1 MNKEEFFWKFFLNID
16 YFFWLFEKFLRIL
29 SEGSKWIFGGS
40 SNLIPGFFW
49 RKSAKIVEE
58 ILWYSKIIESECCE
72 YSLKICDDRFL
83 SFQSSSSEN
92 HLFAIIWYRIS
103 SDFTEINSFNSI
115 KMIRVKCRTFR
126 KKSILFSVIFWFL
139 DEKKSKKIFG
149 FWKKLFGDHSSRL
162 HKTIQKAASIFW
174 RKAANFFE
182 ILLKIF
188 SESDDEIRRRN
199 QMKSSEE
206 IIRRNHQ
213 MKISDENIRWKF
225 NLKNSMKYFFQKI
238 CKKKGYFYFT
248 LFLPFFN
255 FT

>member
-1 MNKEEFFWKFFLNID
+1 MNKEQFFWKFFLK
-16 YFFWLFEKFLRIL
+16 YRLFFLTFWKIFKNTLW
-29 SEGSKWIFGGS
+29 GSKWIFGGS

-139 DEKKSKKIFG
+139 DEKKIKKNL
-149 FWKKLFGDHSSRL
+149 W
-162 HKTIQKAASIFW
+162 
-174 RKAANFFE
+174 
-182 ILLKIF
+182 LLKKTLRRPLF
-188 SESDDEIRRRN
+188 ETSQNYSEGCEYFLKKSCEFFWNSSKNLFRIRWWNQKKKSD
-199 QMKSSEE
+199 E
-206 IIRRNHQ
+206 IIRNHQKKSADENIRWKYQ
-213 MKISDENIRWKF
+213 MKISDENSIWKIQW
-225 NLKNSMKYFFQKI
+225 NISS
-238 CKKKGYFYFT
+238 KKFVKKRVFLFYPFFT
-248 LFLPFFN
+248 LF
-255 FT
+255 

>member
-1 MNKEEFFWKFFLNID
+1 MNKEEFFWKFFLK
-16 YFFWLFEKFLRIL
+16 YRLFFLIFWKIFKNTLW
-29 SEGSKWIFGGS
+29 GSKWIFGGS

-139 DEKKSKKIFG
+139 DKKKSKKIFG

-199 QMKSSEE
+199 QMKSSE

-213 MKISDENIRWKF
+213 MKISDENSIWKIQSEKF
-225 NLKNSMKYFFQKI
+225 NEI
-238 CKKKGYFYFT
+238 
-248 LFLPFFN
+248 FLPKNLYKKRVFLFYPFFT
-255 FT
+255 FF

>member
-1 MNKEEFFWKFFLNID
+1 MKIILMKIKKVWIKKSFFENFFWNID
-16 YFFWLFEKFLRIL
+16 CFFWLFEKFLRIL

-139 DEKKSKKIFG
+139 DEKKSKKVFD
-149 FWKKLFGDHSSRL
+149 FWKTLFGDHSSKL
-162 HKTIQKAASIFW
+162 HKLFRRLRVFFEEKSSIF
-174 RKAANFFE
+174 
-182 ILLKIF
+182 L
-188 SESDDEIRRRN
+188 
-199 QMKSSEE
+199 
-206 IIRRNHQ
+206 
-213 MKISDENIRWKF
+213 KF
-225 NLKNSMKYFFQKI
+225 NEIFLQK
-238 CKKKGYFYFT
+238 KR
-248 LFLPFFN
+248 
-255 FT
+255 

>member
-1 MNKEEFFWKFFLNID
+1 MNKEEFFWKFFLK
-16 YFFWLFEKFLRIL
+16 YRLFFLTFWKIFKNTLW
-29 SEGSKWIFGGS
+29 GSKWIFGGS

-199 QMKSSEE
+199 QMKSSE

-238 CKKKGYFYFT
+238 CIKKSGAFT
-248 LFLPFFN
+248 LQLLFIFIHF
-255 FT
+255 